1 MSRKF
6 THKQLTDVTMNREQ
20 IRMIEDEWNRRY
32 NLPSKISGLFI
43 PRN

>member
-1 MSRKF
+1 MKNKKF
-6 THKQLTDVTMNREQ
+6 KHTKLFTITNREIQ
-20 IRMIEDEWNRRY
+20 MIEDELNRRY